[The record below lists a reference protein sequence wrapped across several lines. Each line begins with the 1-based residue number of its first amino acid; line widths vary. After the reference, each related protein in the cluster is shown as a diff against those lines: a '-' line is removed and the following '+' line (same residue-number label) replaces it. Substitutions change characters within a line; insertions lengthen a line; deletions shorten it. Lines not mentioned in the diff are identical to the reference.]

1 MLNQKD
7 AIKSTLR
14 NRLMA
19 KRDFMTFC
27 TFTDPKYPS
36 EARHLQYLTKKLEQV
51 KLYIK
56 TKGEQGLG
64 RLMIFMP
71 PRYWKSQTAS
81 RKFPAWLLGDM
92 PDARIILTSYGADL
106 ATKHSREV
114 RDLIQS
120 DRYQTIF
127 GELASVGEPVLL
139 DPESRSA
146 AAWEVAQ
153 HSGGMIASGVGG
165 AITGFG
171 ANLFIID
178 DPVKSRDEAS
188 STTRR
193 DAVWEWYR
201 STAYTRLEDGAAII
215 LIMTRWDV
223 EDLGGKLLNAMVSD
237 PEADQ
242 WDVVMMPAT
251 ALEADA
257 YPKTREEYVEN
268 LLRGIFIPMDGDQL
282 GRAPGE
288 PLWEQKHDEALL
300 KAISANMGDFEF
312 VAQFGQMPRLAEGN
326 FFDEQDFEIVER
338 APDGLQWYRY
348 VDLAL
353 GKTEQNDFNATA
365 AVAMDDEILY
375 IRDMLKEQNLDS
387 FLPLCKTLMLSD
399 EEEGTI
405 WGIEDNAFQS
415 LVLKDFLKDK
425 RLTRIP
431 ILGMTRKSTDGDKT
445 KWAQPWRL
453 RSKQGKV
460 KLMRGTWNLSFLRT
474 AASFP
479 NGRRD
484 DEIDTVS
491 GGNEMIAKDISG
503 DGKTQSS
510 EAIVVDVS
518 PMFASVS

>member
-1 MLNQKD
+1 
-7 AIKSTLR
+7 
-14 NRLMA
+14 
-19 KRDFMTFC
+19 
-27 TFTDPKYPS
+27 
-36 EARHLQYLTKKLEQV
+36 
-51 KLYIK
+51 
-56 TKGEQGLG
+56 
-64 RLMIFMP
+64 
-71 PRYWKSQTAS
+71 
-81 RKFPAWLLGDM
+81 
-92 PDARIILTSYGADL
+92 
-106 ATKHSREV
+106 
-114 RDLIQS
+114 
-120 DRYQTIF
+120 
-127 GELASVGEPVLL
+127 
-139 DPESRSA
+139 
-146 AAWEVAQ
+146 
-153 HSGGMIASGVGG
+153 
-165 AITGFG
+165 
-171 ANLFIID
+171 
-178 DPVKSRDEAS
+178 
-188 STTRR
+188 
-193 DAVWEWYR
+193 
-201 STAYTRLEDGAAII
+201 
-215 LIMTRWDV
+215 MTRWDV

-251 ALEADA
+251 ALEANA

-326 FFDEQDFEIVER
+326 FFDEQDFVTIDR
-338 APDGLQWYRY
+338 APEGLQWYRY

-365 AVAMDDEILY
+365 AVAMDDAGDLI

-387 FLPLCKTLMLSD
+387 FFPLCTTLMLSD

-415 LVLKDFLKDK
+415 LVVRDFLKDK
-425 RLTRIP
+425 RLARIP
-431 ILGMTRKSTDGDKT
+431 ILGMTRKSSDGDKT
-445 KWAQPWRL
+445 QWAQPWRL

-460 KLMRGTWNLSFLRT
+460 KLVRGTWNLSFLRT

-510 EAIVVDVS
+510 EAIVFDIGS
-518 PMFASVS
+518 MFANVT